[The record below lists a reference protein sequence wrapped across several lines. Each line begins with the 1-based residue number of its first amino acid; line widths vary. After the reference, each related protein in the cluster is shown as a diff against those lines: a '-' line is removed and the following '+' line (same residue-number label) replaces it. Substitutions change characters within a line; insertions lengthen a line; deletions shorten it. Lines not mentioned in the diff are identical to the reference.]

1 MTSPLKSKARREPDV
16 AVPACGSRLN
26 KAFETADIAEV
37 CGAID
42 ELIRLQSISRIAQQ
56 SGIERAHLYNAF
68 SSQRGPRL
76 STVISVLQAIGLQ
89 LLVKPKQLSCERP
102 LEYGRSETDKCPKPR
117 SQRTS
122 TAQFL
127 NKAFDTCDL
136 RAIAHAFGQVIRAQ
150 ENVTA
155 FAGQAGLERTR
166 LYRCFGGAL
175 TPEFSSVLGV
185 VDALDLQLLTRL
197 ETRSIT
203 SPETARR
210 RRTATRASTAA
221 PVEIEPFGAT
231 SAPGIALDA
240 NRAFAEAIESGAAA
254 AEA

>member
-1 MTSPLKSKARREPDV
+1 MTRPLKSTAHRELNADLPV
-16 AVPACGSRLN
+16 CSSRLN
-26 KAFETADIAEV
+26 KAFETAEITEV

-89 LLVKPKQLSCERP
+89 LLVKPKQLSCKGS
-102 LEYGRSETDKCPKPR
+102 LEFGRSETKQFPKLR
-117 SQRTS
+117 SQQTS

-127 NKAFDTCDL
+127 NKTFATRDL
-136 RAIAHAFGQVIRAQ
+136 RSIAEAFGEVIRAQ

-155 FAGQAGLERTR
+155 FAQQAGLERTR

-175 TPEFSSVLGV
+175 TPEFSAVLGV
-185 VDALDLQLLTRL
+185 VDALGLQLLTKP
-197 ETRSIT
+197 ETRSAT
-203 SPETARR
+203 LPATTRR
-210 RRTATRASTAA
+210 PRTATRPSTAA
-221 PVEIEPFGAT
+221 QADIELFGPA
-231 SAPGIALDA
+231 SAPGIAADA
-240 NRAFAEAIESGAAA
+240 NRAFVEAIDSGAAA

>member
-1 MTSPLKSKARREPDV
+1 MTSPSKSTARREPDV
-16 AVPACGSRLN
+16 VVPVCSSQLN

-102 LEYGRSETDKCPKPR
+102 PGDGRSETNKSPKLR
-117 SQRTS
+117 SRRTS
-122 TAQFL
+122 TAQSL
-127 NKAFDTCDL
+127 NKALDTSDL
-136 RAIAHAFGQVIRAQ
+136 RSIAQAFGEVIRAQ
-150 ENVTA
+150 ENVA
-155 FAGQAGLERTR
+155 EFARQAGLERTR

-175 TPEFSSVLGV
+175 TPEFSAVLGV
-185 VDALDLQLLTRL
+185 VDALGLQLLTKQ
-197 ETRSIT
+197 EMRSAT
-203 SPETARR
+203 LPATARR
-210 RRTATRASTAA
+210 QRTATRASTAA
-221 PVEIEPFGAT
+221 QAHIELFGPAT
-231 SAPGIALDA
+231 ALGIVADA
-240 NRAFAEAIESGAAA
+240 NRALIQARESSAEA